1 MTQSDR
7 PFYKNP
13 NRQQQPQQDN
23 NPHSDQNNPNWPNE
37 PAPTEPYDPAAHIYQ
52 GQQPYG
58 QPDSQASFGNAPM
71 PNDPNFGNHDY
82 PPQPQGQNFYPSTP
96 GHPGTYGDHPSGPP
110 YQPAQTPASGQNP
123 DHISSQTDGR
133 YANPTEPSFGGGF
146 YDNSHQQNSQSH
158 LPPGNHENH
167 GEAGWPGFE
176 PTYAGNFQPQHD
188 QSASPDYNTYDLS
201 NYKPSGQNNQP
212 GFGEAGYIPTENW
225 NQGLHASHAPAG
237 HPAFGPA
244 GDLNIGP
251 IAHNN
256 ASHNRD
262 ADEDY
267 DDEYEE
273 ETGGKRG
280 LIIAAALVSMI
291 IVGGAFAYG
300 YNILFSTSSKKTGTP
315 VVNRSEEPARV
326 QPADPGGR
334 KFENTDSQLMDRI
347 GNRGQAGNTAQ
358 EDAGGNRVRTVS
370 TLVVGRDGRLIVE
383 NKDADQQPASQDRS
397 QSAAASQVA
406 NDAPSGIPG
415 MIIEGRNQQPDQR
428 TNENQPAA
436 PSQQAAVAV
445 PPVSTPRVQQPTT
458 DTDVQE
464 EPSQP
469 VVVRRRNSKFP
480 PLPQRSG
487 VDKPGVDLGPETPV
501 PTTSEDE
508 QFDSAPQSDLTQAAA
523 GPAPNGYVAV
533 LSTKRSR
540 IDALTSFADLQQR
553 YPNIL
558 GAKVPDVRRADLTSR
573 GLGVMYRAVV
583 GPPGSREVA
592 SQLCDRLKTVG
603 YGNCWVSAY

>member
-1 MTQSDR
+1 
-7 PFYKNP
+7 
-13 NRQQQPQQDN
+13 
-23 NPHSDQNNPNWPNE
+23 
-37 PAPTEPYDPAAHIYQ
+37 
-52 GQQPYG
+52 
-58 QPDSQASFGNAPM
+58 
-71 PNDPNFGNHDY
+71 
-82 PPQPQGQNFYPSTP
+82 
-96 GHPGTYGDHPSGPP
+96 
-110 YQPAQTPASGQNP
+110 
-123 DHISSQTDGR
+123 
-133 YANPTEPSFGGGF
+133 
-146 YDNSHQQNSQSH
+146 
-158 LPPGNHENH
+158 
-167 GEAGWPGFE
+167 
-176 PTYAGNFQPQHD
+176 
-188 QSASPDYNTYDLS
+188 
-201 NYKPSGQNNQP
+201 
-212 GFGEAGYIPTENW
+212 
-225 NQGLHASHAPAG
+225 
-237 HPAFGPA
+237 
-244 GDLNIGP
+244 
-251 IAHNN
+251 
-256 ASHNRD
+256 
-262 ADEDY
+262 
-267 DDEYEE
+267 
-273 ETGGKRG
+273 
-280 LIIAAALVSMI
+280 MI

-558 GAKVPDVRRADLTSR
+558 GTKVPDVRRADLTSR